1 MTELVGDE
9 ATSLYNDLS
18 RGGFRRSH
26 HLAYRPAC
34 AGCQACVPVRI
45 VAPELVLTRSLRRIG
60 ARGGDISARVAEPR
74 ASFEHY
80 RMFVRYQ
87 NARHRGSEMASMTYG
102 DFRAMIEDSPIATR
116 LVELRGPGNMLL
128 AACLIDLLDDGLSAV
143 YSYYEPHAGKRSLG
157 TLIVLMLAEEAKRRN
172 LPYIY
177 LGYWVADSPK
187 MTYKARFRPLEGL
200 GPQGWRRLELPTVTP
215 PRAAPADAG
224 TGRSIASSA
233 SPARR
238 SGRGADAVRRNR
250 PDPSAGPG

>member
-1 MTELVGDE
+1 MTELVGDD

-34 AGCQACVPVRI
+34 AGCQACIPVRI

-60 ARGGDISARVAEPR
+60 ARGGDISARVGEPR

-87 NARHRGSEMASMTYG
+87 NARHRGSEMAAMTYG

-116 LVELRGPGNMLL
+116 LVELRGPGSMLL
-128 AACLIDLLDDGLSAV
+128 AACLIDVLDDGLSAV

-200 GPQGWRRLELPTVTP
+200 GPNGWRRLELAAVMP

-224 TGRSIASSA
+224 SGRSIASSA

-238 SGRGADAVRRNR
+238 SGRGADAGRRNR
-250 PDPSAGPG
+250 PDPSADPG